1 MQTVAQRLLRNVACE
16 YSRMIAVWQRSLGM
30 ACFACH
36 IGNVGSNVKHIIA
49 SRMLVVS
56 VGDDDWHFHFEFT
69 SSRGQHGI
77 VQYCLLT
84 HFASHASPEHCRTAN
99 HAQCHTGILY
109 GHSGK
114 AASHTLKAHGVACG
128 ILVCRL
134 RYVYTEGRA
143 LVFLHPNRSI

>member
-1 MQTVAQRLLRNVACE
+1 
-16 YSRMIAVWQRSLGM
+16 M
-30 ACFACH
+30 ACLACN
-36 IGNVGSNVKHIIA
+36 IGDVGSHVKHIIA

-99 HAQCHTGILY
+99 YAQCHTGVLH

-114 AASHTLKAHGVACG
+114 VASCTLKAHGVAYG
-128 ILVCRL
+128 ILVGRL
-134 RYVYTEGRA
+134 CYIDTEGRA
-143 LVFLHPNRSI
+143 LVFLHPNRGI